1 MKKILVIED
10 NVSLLENTAE
20 LLELSNYHVFTA
32 ENGKQ
37 GIEVAIRE
45 KPDLILC
52 DIMMPEVDGYGVL
65 HVLNQHADLSRT
77 PFIFLSAKSDRSDFR
92 KGMDLGA
99 DDYITKPFTATELL
113 NAIQRRLQ
121 KSELVKQII
130 EEGIKESN
138 PFHFHESGEQT
149 LHRFIE
155 GRGVSNYKKKQV
167 VYFEGNRPLYLFF
180 VNKGKVKTFK
190 TNEDGKEL
198 ITGLYNAG
206 EFFGYVSMLEGTTY
220 RETAQVVEDAE
231 LISIPKSEFEELV
244 YHNAEVAKS
253 FIKLLSHNIVEKEQ
267 QLLNIAYN
275 SLRKKVADA
284 LLLMKEKLSQAHPE
298 GQLSI
303 QLSRENMAAI
313 AGTATESFIR
323 TLTDFKNERLIDII
337 DGHIVI
343 LNEARL
349 RNMRN

>member
-10 NVSLLENTAE
+10 NISLLENTAE
-20 LLELSNYHVFTA
+20 LLELSNYHVLTA
-32 ENGKQ
+32 ENGRQ
-37 GIEVAIRE
+37 GIEVAIKE

-65 HVLNQHADLSRT
+65 QVLNQHSDLSRT

-99 DDYITKPFTATELL
+99 DDYISKPFTATELL

-121 KSELVKQII
+121 KSESIRQVFAK
-130 EEGIKESN
+130 GIKDDNQLYLSV
-138 PFHFHESGEQT
+138 SGEQT
-149 LHRFIE
+149 LNHFID
-155 GRGVSNYKKKQV
+155 GRGISNFKKKQV
-167 VYFEGNRPLYLFF
+167 VYFEGNHPLFLFH
-180 VNKGKVKTFK
+180 VKKGKVKTFK
-190 TNEDGKEL
+190 TNDDGKEL
-198 ITGLYNAG
+198 ITGLYNSG
-206 EFFGYVSMLEGTTY
+206 EFFGYVSMLEGATY
-220 RETAQVVEDAE
+220 KETAQAVEDAE
-231 LISIPKSEFEELV
+231 LISIPKSEFEELI

-253 FIKLLSHNIVEKEQ
+253 FIKLLSHNLVEKEQ

-284 LLLMKEKLSQAHPE
+284 LLLMKEKLSYAQPE
-298 GQLSI
+298 GLHSI

-323 TLTDFKNERLIDII
+323 TLTDFKNEKLIDIK

-343 LNEARL
+343 LNEVKL
-349 RNMRN
+349 KNMRN